1 MSTSFD
7 GLQFPVNPTTHKIST
22 SQTGKAII
30 AEALSIVDNKASME
44 ALADKN
50 WRKHYPIYFKALVE
64 HGIRSIKNPI
74 TIATQ
79 GLHKAVGRRQDRAH
93 QQRHPPRQ
101 IKQVMQ
107 QQPGAED
114 GQQHDRA
121 GQAEG
126 DAPGAMLER
135 QAQFKAADKQRK
147 QHCHFGQVLHPARR
161 PLDVQVQQVY
171 TQRADGDTQQQAHRR
186 SGDRHPAQIG
196 GREGEGE
203 QHRAQYGQP

>member
-1 MSTSFD
+1 MLHEQQAED
-7 GLQFPVNPTTHKIST
+7 HKRKGAAIVQPRFAG
-22 SQTGKAII
+22 QT
-30 AEALSIVDNKASME
+30 EAQRVVVLGIVDLNQT
-44 ALADKN
+44 
-50 WRKHYPIYFKALVE
+50 RQHRI
-64 HGIRSIKNPI
+64 
-74 TIATQ
+74 
-79 GLHKAVGRRQDRAH
+79 GRRQDRAH

-161 PLDVQVQQVY
+161 PLDVQVQQVH
-171 TQRADGDTQQQAHRR
+171 TEGADGDAEQQAHRR
-186 SGDRHPAQIG
+186 SGDRHPAQVG
-196 GREGEGE
+196 GREG
-203 QHRAQYGQP
+203 